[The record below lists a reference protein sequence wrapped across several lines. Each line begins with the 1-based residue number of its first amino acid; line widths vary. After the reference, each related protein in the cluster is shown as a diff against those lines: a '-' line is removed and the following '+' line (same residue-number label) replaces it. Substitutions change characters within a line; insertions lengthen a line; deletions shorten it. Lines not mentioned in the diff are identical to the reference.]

1 MKSQPISSWI
11 NFGTGLR
18 YLQDAQK
25 GYSIEGTSCVLE
37 NIDGFLKKL
46 DKFNLKVTERAA
58 GDLKSF
64 KSDLE
69 EKCARLEL
77 EKKDVEKRLTQEEAK
92 QLKEI
97 IKILRITLFAEA
109 KGFSAYVATEKRI
122 DVEKLINNVS
132 SLMAPNIFENLTKIG
147 KYDFEEGCKCIA
159 FERPTAAAF
168 HLLRGTEAELRE
180 YYYRKKKILRKD
192 QKSFKSW
199 YTMTT
204 ELRNLKSLSIPDSLL
219 NNLDNIR
226 ENYRNP
232 TQHPELIYDIED
244 VQNLFP
250 LCVEIVN
257 RMVSQRV
264 RKKKKVKTP

>member
-11 NFGTGLR
+11 SFGTGLR
-18 YLQDAQK
+18 YLQDAGKTHTIKAK
-25 GYSIEGTSCVLE
+25 GGVLDNITS
-37 NIDGFLKKL
+37 FLKNL
-46 DKFNLKVTERAA
+46 EKFNLKVTARAA
-58 GDLKSF
+58 NDLISF

-69 EKCARLEL
+69 KKYTESEL
-77 EKKDVEKRLTQEEAK
+77 QKKTIEDKLTIEEAK
-92 QLKEI
+92 KLQEI
-97 IKILRITLFAEA
+97 KKILRITLFAEA
-109 KGFSAYVATEKRI
+109 QGFSAYIVTEKRI
-122 DVEKLINNVS
+122 DVEKLINDVP
-132 SLMAPNIFENLTKIG
+132 SLMAPNIFESLSKIC

-159 FERPTAAAF
+159 FGRPTASAF

-180 YYYRKKKILRKD
+180 FYYRKKKILRKD
-192 QKSFKSW
+192 QNSFKSW
-199 YTMTT
+199 GSMTT
-204 ELRNLKSLSIPDSLL
+204 ELRNLNSPSIPDSLL

-250 LCVEIVN
+250 LCVEVVN

-264 RKKKKVKTP
+264 KKKKR